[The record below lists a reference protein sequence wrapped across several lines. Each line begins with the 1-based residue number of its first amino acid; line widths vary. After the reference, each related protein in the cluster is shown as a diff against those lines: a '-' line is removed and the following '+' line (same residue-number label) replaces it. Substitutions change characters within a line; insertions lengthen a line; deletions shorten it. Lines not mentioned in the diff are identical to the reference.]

1 MHAEDVL
8 KSVISFLEREIIVV
22 SLKTIILP
30 AYFNSPAGSRKR
42 PSSKILLHQ
51 DFLSRSNVVM

>member
-8 KSVISFLEREIIVV
+8 KSVISFLGREIIVV

-30 AYFNSPAGSRKR
+30 AYFNSPAGSR